1 MCHILVVDETNFA
14 IRQAVVHYYETKEPF
29 YLPADLAEGEEVFL
43 ATSDGIIAYAE
54 VLFTEYTTRPEDPFW
69 LTVADDSEGSYV
81 CLDLISV
88 DLRHPL
94 LGRPLDQL
102 SLKTGPVEGAFRT
115 RLLDSWQYGY
125 FETDVLTLEQSK
137 QRRIERFKE
146 RNHLEQ
152 IARQCVHC
160 EESRQSLLE
169 WHLTSEG
176 YQTVCQT
183 CHRWLHQRML
193 HAMDTAAATEESE

>member
-1 MCHILVVDETNFA
+1 MCHLFVVDETSFA

-29 YLPADLAEGEEVFL
+29 YLPGELAEGEEVFL
-43 ATSDGIIAYAE
+43 ATTDGIIAYAE
-54 VLFTEYTTRPEDPFW
+54 ALFTEYTTRPEDPFW
-69 LTVADDSEGSYV
+69 LTIADDSEGSYV

-94 LGRPLDQL
+94 LGQPLSQL
-102 SLKTGPVEGAFRT
+102 GLKSGPIEGVFRT

-125 FETDVLTLEQSK
+125 FETDVLTLEQAK

-152 IARQCVHC
+152 VANQCIHC
-160 EESRQSLLE
+160 EETRQSLLE
-169 WHLTSEG
+169 WHLTPEG
-176 YQTVCQT
+176 YQTVCPT
-183 CHRWLHQRML
+183 CHRWLHQQML
-193 HAMDTAAATEESE
+193 HAVDTAAATEEDE

>member
-1 MCHILVVDETNFA
+1 MCHLFVVDEASFA

-29 YLPADLAEGEEVFL
+29 YLPGELAEGEEVFL
-43 ATSDGIIAYAE
+43 ATTDGIIAYAE
-54 VLFTEYTTRPEDPFW
+54 ALFTEYTTRPEDPFW
-69 LTVADDSEGSYV
+69 LTAADNLEGSYV
-81 CLDLISV
+81 CLDLVSV

-94 LGRPLDQL
+94 LGQPLDQL
-102 SLKTGPVEGAFRT
+102 GIKMGPVEGVFRT

-152 IARQCVHC
+152 VADQCIHC

-169 WHLTSEG
+169 WHLTPEG
-176 YQTVCQT
+176 YETVCPT
-183 CHRWLHQRML
+183 CHRWLHQQML
-193 HAMDTAAATEESE
+193 HAVDTAAATEESE

>member
-29 YLPADLAEGEEVFL
+29 YLPADLAEGEEVFF

-54 VLFTEYTTRPEDPFW
+54 VLFTEYTTRPEDPFR

-81 CLDLISV
+81 CIDLISA

-102 SLKTGPVEGAFRT
+102 SVKTGPVESAFRT

-125 FETDVLTLEQSK
+125 FDTDVLTLEQSK

-152 IARQCVHC
+152 IARQCVLC

-169 WHLTSEG
+169 WPLTSEG
-176 YQTVCQT
+176 YQTVCPT
-183 CHRWLHQRML
+183 CNRWLHQRML